1 MYSNDFLFSD
11 HGVFKKTDGNVYL
24 HYVEE
29 IEHKVTKDVNIHK
42 SKIGIIKSN

>member
-1 MYSNDFLFSD
+1 M
-11 HGVFKKTDGNVYL
+11 FKKTDGNVYL

-42 SKIGIIKSN
+42 SKIQKVGYLELVYYHEV